1 MEKKAKHYFDI
12 TKRPLSW
19 SAISSFE
26 WNREQWFAKY
36 VTGEKPVDTP
46 ELIFGKE
53 VDERL
58 QEDPTFLPEIVRYE
72 ELQFKMECKLG
83 KYALIGIADTF
94 RHPFY
99 AGKVPVLRSMAGL
112 RDYKTGRKPWDQK
125 RADETGQL
133 TMYCLL
139 LWQLYKIRPE
149 DVELYIDWMPT
160 HIKDGKIA
168 FIEPVQVHTFKTRRT
183 MQQVLAFGQRI
194 NDTIKE
200 MEEYAAKRPVLDT
213 SDPDEW

>member
-83 KYALIGIADTF
+83 KYALIGTPIPLDILFTQAK
-94 RHPFY
+94 Y
-99 AGKVPVLRSMAGL
+99 LCLGL
-112 RDYKTGRKPWDQK
+112 WPDCATTRPGASLGTKSALTKP
-125 RADETGQL
+125 G
-133 TMYCLL
+133 
-139 LWQLYKIRPE
+139 
-149 DVELYIDWMPT
+149 
-160 HIKDGKIA
+160 
-168 FIEPVQVHTFKTRRT
+168 
-183 MQQVLAFGQRI
+183 
-194 NDTIKE
+194 
-200 MEEYAAKRPVLDT
+200 
-213 SDPDEW
+213 S